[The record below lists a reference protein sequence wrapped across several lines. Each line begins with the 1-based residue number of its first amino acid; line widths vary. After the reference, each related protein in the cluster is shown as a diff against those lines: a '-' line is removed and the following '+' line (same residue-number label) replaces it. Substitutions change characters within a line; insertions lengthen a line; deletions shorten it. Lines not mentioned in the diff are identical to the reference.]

1 MKRFWLF
8 FLIFLGSVN
17 TLAAVLY
24 AGVEP
29 LDDGS
34 GFLSLSPLIDCI
46 LWGTV
51 IALSGIAAVL
61 CWRRFRPTFPI
72 LPGVLGYPAAY
83 LATLAFLSFLV
94 LVMRMLHLLDKYS
107 PFVHLPFWGYVLFL
121 VIAYPVSGYL
131 SGKACKGRWAD
142 LLWGVLF
149 SVLLCLIGTA
159 LLRQVNAQDAP
170 WQAQITA
177 GSYLPGYTE
186 RLMGKPLGGVL
197 GRINL
202 PACVLMG
209 TYEYAHFN
217 AVHSLSR
224 DGMTYL
230 VCLCPPALFSLGW
243 AASILFKKH
252 K

>member
-1 MKRFWLF
+1 MKRVWLF
-8 FLIFLGSVN
+8 FLIFLGSIN

-24 AGVEP
+24 AGVRP

-34 GFLSLSPLIDCI
+34 GFISLSPLMDCI

-51 IALSGIAAVL
+51 IVLSGIAAFL
-61 CWRRFRPTFPI
+61 CCRAFHPSFPTI
-72 LPGVLGYPAAY
+72 PGVLRYPAAY
-83 LATLAFLSFLV
+83 LAALAALSLLV
-94 LVMRMLHLLDKYS
+94 LVMGVLRLLDKYS

-121 VIAYPVSGYL
+121 VIAYPLSGYI
-131 SGKACKGRWAD
+131 SEKTCKGRWTD
-142 LLWGVLF
+142 LLWGVLIAA
-149 SVLLCLIGTA
+149 LLCVIGTV
-159 LLRQVNAQDAP
+159 LIRQVNAQDAP
-170 WQAQITA
+170 WQAQISA

-186 RLMGKPLGGVL
+186 RLMRKPLGGLL

-230 VCLCPPALFSLGW
+230 VCLCPPVLFSLGW
-243 AASILFKKH
+243 AASIFSRKH